1 MFDVHRDMLEQNE
14 RTTSIKQFLDTMLR
28 IFSQSNILK
37 CSNLI
42 YICLI
47 ILNLTW
53 HINFNCFFHVQIHLT

>member
-53 HINFNCFFHVQIHLT
+53 HINFN